1 MNTLVYVAKD
11 QSVVSLAALVVG
23 KVGACMVTITIP
35 DGASVEVIDDGG
47 PCSLDISLV
56 LGKGSQV
63 QCRAQLVARE
73 GHVERTMRAVCRER
87 EGVATLFIVCH
98 TEGSG
103 SITLTTIQDHG
114 ASHTHSSVR
123 IMGVSE
129 QVSRATV
136 SSTIHIE
143 KNQKEVVARQVH
155 KHLLLDVGAR
165 AVSVPALDILS
176 DDVSCSHG
184 SAITHLNASHLFY
197 LQARGYDKKMARDA
211 VVKAFLA
218 N

>member
-11 QSVVSLAALVVG
+11 QSVVSLAALVG
-23 KVGACMVTITIP
+23 QVGACVVTITIP
-35 DGASVEVIDDGG
+35 DGASVDVVDDGG
-47 PCSLDISLV
+47 HSSLDVSLV

-63 QCRAQLVARE
+63 QCRVQLFVRE
-73 GHVERTMRAVCRER
+73 GHIERTIRAVCRER
-87 EGVATLFIVCH
+87 EGVATLFIACH
-98 TEGSG
+98 TEESG
-103 SITLTTIQDHG
+103 SVALTTIQDHG
-114 ASHTHSSVR
+114 ASHTRSSVR

-155 KHLLLDVGAR
+155 KHLLLDGGAR

-211 VVKAFLA
+211 VLKAFLA